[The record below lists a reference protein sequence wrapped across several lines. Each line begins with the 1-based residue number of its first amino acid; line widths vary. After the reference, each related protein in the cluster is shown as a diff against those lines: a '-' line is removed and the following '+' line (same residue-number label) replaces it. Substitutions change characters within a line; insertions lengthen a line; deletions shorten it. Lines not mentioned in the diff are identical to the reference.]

1 MPVDDGYTVS
11 LLHFNGTDGATSFI
25 DESGKTWTA
34 AGSAQIDTAQSKFG
48 GASLLLD
55 GTTDY
60 ISTPDSADFNFSNG
74 DFTIDFWF
82 RAASTMDNFDTWFGI
97 WNSTPANTNYIK
109 FDYGSG
115 GAIRFVVV
123 ASSSI
128 VAEYTASSAQTFTAG
143 TWYHL
148 AVVRNGTNILIFK
161 DGTSLTLTTGT
172 AISSSSLPDL
182 TGAAVYGSDRAN
194 ASRDINGHI
203 DEARISKG
211 IARWTANFTPPSIEY
226 SGSTFFMMF

>member
-74 DFTIDFWF
+74 NFTIDFWF

>member
-1 MPVDDGYTVS
+1 MPVDDNYTVS
-11 LLHFNGTDGATSFI
+11 LLHFNGADAATTFTDEA
-25 DESGKTWTA
+25 GKTWTA
-34 AGSAQIDTAQSKFG
+34 SGNAQLDTAQSKFG

-74 DFTIDFWF
+74 NFTLDFWF

-109 FDYGSG
+109 FDYGTG
-115 GAIRFVVV
+115 GSIRLVVV
-123 ASSSI
+123 AASVV
-128 VAEYTASSAQTFTAG
+128 VAEYTATSAQTFTAG

-148 AVVRNGTNILIFK
+148 AVVRSGTSIYIFK
-161 DGTSLTLTTGT
+161 DGSSLALTTGT
-172 AISSSSLPDL
+172 AIGTSSLPDL
-182 TGAAVYGSDRAN
+182 SGAAVYGSDRAN
-194 ASRDINGHI
+194 AGRDINGHI

-211 IARWTANFTPPSIEY
+211 IARWTAAFTPPSIEY
-226 SGSTFFMMF
+226 SGPGFLMMF

>member
-74 DFTIDFWF
+74 NFTIDFWF

-123 ASSSI
+123 ASSSV

-161 DGTSLTLTTGT
+161 DGTSLTLTTST

>member
-123 ASSSI
+123 ASSSV

-172 AISSSSLPDL
+172 AISSSSLPNL